1 LIRSAKVKPAMWLPF
16 RIFVGFTRPRQQI
29 LGIELSGQIESVGAN
44 VSRFKPGASII
55 GYTGR
60 RFGAYAQ
67 YVCLLD
73 GGRFM
78 PTDSL
83 IAPKP
88 RNISD
93 AEAATVPT
101 RATLAMYFLKR
112 ANVKPGHNVL
122 VYGAAGVIGTFA
134 VQLAKNA
141 GANVT
146 AVCSVANFDLVKSLG
161 AVNVIDYTEDRAQI
175 GGPYDVFFDAVGGS
189 KESAVKSRAKAAL
202 STEGISVSVD
212 SSVAKVPASY
222 LNEVSA
228 LIEAGRLRP
237 VLDRT
242 YPLEDAAAA
251 HRYVEAGHKHGG
263 VALAVDAGGVG
274 A

>member
-1 LIRSAKVKPAMWLPF
+1 MKAVVCTRYGPPEVLRIENVEKPRPRPDEVLVRVHAAAVSVSDCLIRSAKVKPAMWLPF
-16 RIFVGFTRPRQQI
+16 RIFVGFTRPRQPI

-44 VSRFKPGASII
+44 VSLFKPGDSII

-60 RFGAYAQ
+60 RFGACAQ

-101 RATLAMYFLKR
+101 RATL
-112 ANVKPGHNVL
+112 KPGHNVL
-122 VYGAAGVIGTFA
+122 VYGAAGGIGTFA

-146 AVCSVANFDLVKSLG
+146 AVCSAANFDLVKSLG
-161 AVNVIDYTEDRAQI
+161 AVNVID
-175 GGPYDVFFDAVGGS
+175 
-189 KESAVKSRAKAAL
+189 
-202 STEGISVSVD
+202 
-212 SSVAKVPASY
+212 
-222 LNEVSA
+222 
-228 LIEAGRLRP
+228 
-237 VLDRT
+237 
-242 YPLEDAAAA
+242 
-251 HRYVEAGHKHGG
+251 
-263 VALAVDAGGVG
+263 
-274 A
+274 